1 MSKYTTTIYY
11 LKNNGFD
18 FQLDEY
24 PIFDENY
31 RETLNNLILDNF
43 LMDEIGFETPALF
56 RHFLKTKMNEIMPYY
71 NTLYKLQAEMVKNEN
86 LFSNVNLREEFD
98 RNIEQTTESNGE
110 STSTTNN
117 SSTNNET
124 STSENKEVFQ
134 NTPQGN
140 LKNQDINNFSYATNI
155 TMNGGNGSRNQTA
168 SSSNNGEITD
178 KTTSSGSNLE
188 NYIKTITGN
197 NGKMYNIELITKAIN
212 SFRNINTKLLSELEE
227 LFMGVY

>member
-18 FQLDEY
+18 FQLNEY

-31 RETLNNLILDNF
+31 RSTLNNLILDNF

-56 RHFLKTKMNEIMPYY
+56 RHYLKTKLNEIMPYY
-71 NTLYKLQAEMVKNEN
+71 NILYKTQMEMINNSN

-98 RNIEQTTESNGE
+98 RTMEQD
-110 STSTTNN
+110 TSSSGSSSSDGTQS
-117 SSTNNET
+117 SSTQAKN
-124 STSENKEVFQ
+124 VFQ

-155 TMNGGNGSRNQTA
+155 TLDGGSGSGTTHNQV
-168 SSSNNGEITD
+168 SDS
-178 KTTSSGSNLE
+178 TTSSGSNLE
-188 NYIKTITGN
+188 NYVKTITGN
-197 NGKMYNIELITKAIN
+197 NGKMYNIELMNKALD

>member
-18 FQLDEY
+18 FELNEY

-56 RHFLKTKMNEIMPYY
+56 RHYLKTKMNEIMPYY
-71 NTLYKLQAEMVKNEN
+71 NVLYKMQFDMIKAGN
-86 LFSNVNLREEFD
+86 LTGNVNLTEELQRTID
-98 RNIEQTTESNGE
+98 LTSESN
-110 STSTTNN
+110 SNSNSQNTQTNTSNTKN
-117 SSTNNET
+117 
-124 STSENKEVFQ
+124 VFQ
-134 NTPQGN
+134 NTPQGS

-155 TMNGGNGSRNQTA
+155 TLDGGNSNGT
-168 SSSNNGEITD
+168 NNGSITD
-178 KTTSSGSNLE
+178 HSTSSGNNLE
-188 NYIKTITGN
+188 QYVKTITGN
-197 NGKMYNIELITKAIN
+197 NGKMYNIELLTKALD
-212 SFRNINTKLLSELEE
+212 SFRNINSKLLRELEE

>member
-18 FQLDEY
+18 FELNEY

-31 RETLNNLILDNF
+31 RETLNNLIIDNF

-71 NTLYKLQAEMVKNEN
+71 NTLYKLQAQMIEDDN
-86 LFSNVNLREEFD
+86 LFGNVNLREELN
-98 RNIEQTTESNGE
+98 RNIEQSTESNGQ
-110 STSTTNN
+110 SSSNN
-117 SSTNNET
+117 SGNNK
-124 STSENKEVFQ
+124 SVFQ
-134 NTPQGN
+134 NTPQGS

-155 TMNGGNGSRNQTA
+155 TLEGGTTTGNVN
-168 SSSNNGEITD
+168 D
-178 KTTSSGSNLE
+178 HTTSNGSNLE

-197 NGKMYNIELITKAIN
+197 NGKMYNIELITKALN
-212 SFRNINTKLLSELEE
+212 SFRNINTKLLSELDE

>member
-18 FQLDEY
+18 FELNEY

-71 NTLYKLQAEMVKNEN
+71 NTLYKLQAQMIQDDN
-86 LFSNVNLREEFD
+86 LFGNVNLREEFN
-98 RNIEQTTESNGE
+98 RNIEQTTESNGQ
-110 STSTTNN
+110 STSSNTQNN
-117 SSTNNET
+117 SGS
-124 STSENKEVFQ
+124 NKSVFQ

-140 LKNQDINNFSYATNI
+140 LKNQDINNYSYATNV
-155 TMNGGNGSRNQTA
+155 TLDGGTSTGTTNGNVN
-168 SSSNNGEITD
+168 D
-178 KTTSSGSNLE
+178 HTTSNGSNLE

-197 NGKMYNIELITKAIN
+197 NGKMYNIELITKALD

>member
-18 FQLDEY
+18 FELNEY

-56 RHFLKTKMNEIMPYY
+56 RHYLKTKMNEIMPYY
-71 NTLYKLQAEMVKNEN
+71 NTLYKLQFDMIQNDN
-86 LFSNVNLREEFD
+86 LYGNVNLKEELRRTID
-98 RNIEQTTESNGE
+98 QNTQSDSNSNSQNTQT
-110 STSTTNN
+110 N
-117 SSTNNET
+117 SSNSKN
-124 STSENKEVFQ
+124 VFQ
-134 NTPQGN
+134 NTPMGS

-155 TMNGGNGSRNQTA
+155 TLDGGTSNGT
-168 SSSNNGEITD
+168 NNGTITD
-178 KTTSSGSNLE
+178 HSTSSGNNLE
-188 NYIKTITGN
+188 QYVKTITGN
-197 NGKMYNIELITKAIN
+197 NGKMYNIELITKALD
-212 SFRNINTKLLSELEE
+212 SFRNINSKLLSELEE

>member
-18 FQLDEY
+18 FELNEY

-31 RETLNNLILDNF
+31 REILNNLILDNF

-86 LFSNVNLREEFD
+86 LFNNVNLKEELN
-98 RNIEQTTESNGE
+98 RNIEQTTESNGA
-110 STSTTNN
+110 STSKNN
-117 SSTNNET
+117 VSTNSNET
-124 STSENKEVFQ
+124 NTSEGKEVYQ
-134 NTPQGN
+134 NTPQGALSHQN
-140 LKNQDINNFSYATNI
+140 INNYTYATNV
-155 TMNGGNGSRNQTA
+155 TMNGGNSNRNQDG
-168 SSSNNGEITD
+168 SSITNSEITD
-178 KTTSSGSNLE
+178 KTTSNGSNLE

-212 SFRNINTKLLSELEE
+212 SFKNINTKLLSELEE

>member
-18 FQLDEY
+18 FELNEY

-86 LFSNVNLREEFD
+86 LFSNVNLREDFN
-98 RNIEQTTESNGE
+98 RNIEQSTESNGQ
-110 STSTTNN
+110 STSSNTQNN
-117 SSTNNET
+117 SGNNK
-124 STSENKEVFQ
+124 SVFQ

-155 TMNGGNGSRNQTA
+155 TLEGGTSNGTTNGNVN
-168 SSSNNGEITD
+168 D
-178 KTTSSGSNLE
+178 HTTSNGSNLE

-212 SFRNINTKLLSELEE
+212 SFRNINTKLLSELDE